1 MIPRLAVPEL
11 GDQAWYPASAREV
24 LTGFLQTMITR
35 TRPYAPAVPRLAALL
50 VETHTTHVVDL
61 GSGAGGPWPGL
72 QAELT
77 APGVSVHVTCTDLAP
92 NQRAAAEWASDAA
105 VHYHPTPVSALAV
118 PASLVGA
125 RTMFSAL
132 HHFTPAEVCALL
144 ADAQTA
150 GVAFAAFEAT
160 SRSARGVLATLAI
173 PFAVLALMPAV
184 RPRHW
189 VALLC
194 TYCPPLL
201 PLTIAWDGLA
211 SSLRTYRIDE
221 VQQLITTL
229 PPAAYV
235 WEVLELKGGVLPVL
249 ALIGRPRAAPS
260 V

>member
-1 MIPRLAVPEL
+1 MIPRWAVPEL
-11 GDQAWYPASAREV
+11 GDQAWYPAWAREA
-24 LTGFLQTMITR
+24 LTGFLQTMITH

-50 VETHTTHVVDL
+50 AATQTTHVVDL

-72 QAELT
+72 QAEL
-77 APGVSVHVTCTDLAP
+77 AARGVPVHVTCTDLAP
-92 NQRAAAEWASDAA
+92 NRRAAAAWPADAP
-105 VHYHPTPVSALAV
+105 VQYHPTPVSATAV
-118 PASLVGA
+118 PASLRGA

-132 HHFTPAEVCALL
+132 HHFTPAEVCTLL

-160 SRSARGVLATLAI
+160 SRSGRGLLATLAI

-184 RPRHW
+184 RPSHW
-189 VALLC
+189 GALVC

-211 SSLRTYRIDE
+211 STLRTYRVVE
-221 VQQLITTL
+221 LEALIATL

-235 WEVLELKGGVLPVL
+235 WEVVELPGGALPVL
-249 ALIGRPRAAPS
+249 AVLGRPVAPHA